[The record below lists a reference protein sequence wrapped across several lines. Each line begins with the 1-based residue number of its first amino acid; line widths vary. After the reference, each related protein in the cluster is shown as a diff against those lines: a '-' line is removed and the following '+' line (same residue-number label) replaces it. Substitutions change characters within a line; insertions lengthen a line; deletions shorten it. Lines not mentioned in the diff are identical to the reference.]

1 MKNQEL
7 ARLFEEIGLMSEF
20 LGDNP
25 FRVRAYYQ
33 AARTLY
39 DLDTPIEDVAKGG
52 KEALMALPGIGPD
65 LAEKIL
71 EYLRTGRIAK
81 HEELSRKV
89 PKGVIQ
95 VMEVPGVGP
104 KTARQLYE
112 ALGVDSLEK
121 LKQALEEGALL
132 RLKGFGAKKAER
144 IREGLALM
152 EGASRRRPL
161 GAVLSL
167 ARSLLEAIRALPG
180 VEKAELCGSA
190 RRYKETVGDLDFL
203 VASREG
209 ERVVEGFVRLPAV
222 KEVYAKG
229 ENRATVFLK
238 DGLQVDLKIVPPE
251 SYGAGL
257 QYLTGSKEH
266 SIRLRALA
274 QEKGLKLNEYGVWRK
289 VASPSGEPKEERIAG
304 LTEEEVYAALGLPFI
319 PPPLRENRGEVEAA
333 LKGALPRLVQL
344 SEIRGDLQV
353 HSTWSDGKNTLE
365 ELYQAAKALGYEYLA
380 VTDHSPA
387 VRVAGGV
394 GPEEALER
402 IRAIRAFNERTGG
415 SPYLLAGAEVDIHPD
430 GGLDYPDW
438 VLKELDIV
446 LVSIHSQF
454 RLDREAQTRRILKAL
469 ENPHV
474 HVLAHPT
481 ARLLG
486 RRAPVDADWERVFAA
501 AKRLGV
507 YVEIDGYYDRMDLPD
522 DLARMALEMGL
533 SFSLSTDA
541 HQVDHLRF
549 MELAVGNAQRAW
561 IPPERVLNTLPLEE
575 LLSALKTR

>member
-7 ARLFEEIGLMSEF
+7 ARIFEEIGLMSEF

-25 FRVRAYYQ
+25 FRVRAYHQ

-39 DLDTPIEDVAKGG
+39 DLDTPIEDLAEGA

-65 LAEKIL
+65 LADKIL
-71 EYLRTGRIAK
+71 EYLNTGRIAK
-81 HEELSRKV
+81 HEELSQKV
-89 PKGVIQ
+89 PPGVIQ

-104 KTARQLYE
+104 KTARQLFE
-112 ALGVDSLEK
+112 ALGIDSLEK
-121 LKQALEEGALL
+121 LRRALEEGRLL
-132 RLKGFGAKKAER
+132 SLRGFGAKKVER

-152 EGASRRRPL
+152 EGASKRRPL

-180 VEKAELCGSA
+180 VKEAELCGSA

-209 ERVVEGFVRLPAV
+209 ERVVEGFVRLPKV
-222 KEVYAKG
+222 QEVYAKG

-238 DGLQVDLKIVPPE
+238 DGLQVDLKIVLPE
-251 SYGAGL
+251 SFGAGL

-274 QEKGLKLNEYGVWRK
+274 QEKGLKLNEYGVWR
-289 VASPSGEPKEERIAG
+289 GEERIAG

-319 PPPLRENRGEVEAA
+319 PPPLRENRGEIEAA
-333 LKGALPRLVQL
+333 LKGRLPRLVQL
-344 SEIRGDLQV
+344 SEVRGDLQV
-353 HSTWSDGKNTLE
+353 HSTWSDGKNTVE
-365 ELYQAAKALGYEYLA
+365 ELYQAARALGYEYLA

-402 IRAIRAFNERTGG
+402 IRAIRAWNEQTGG
-415 SPYLLAGAEVDIHPD
+415 KPYLLVGAEVDIHPD
-430 GGLDYPDW
+430 GSLDYPDW
-438 VLKELDIV
+438 VLKELDLV

-454 RLDREAQTRRILKAL
+454 RLDKEAQTRRILRAL
-469 ENPHV
+469 QNPYV
-474 HVLAHPT
+474 HILAHPT

-486 RRAPVDADWERVFAA
+486 RRAPVAADWEEVFAA
-501 AKRLGV
+501 AKDLGV

-561 IPPERVLNTLPLEE
+561 IPPERVLNTLPLED
-575 LLSALKTR
+575 LLSALKSRSKPQR

>member
-7 ARLFEEIGLMSEF
+7 ARIFEEIGLMSEF

-25 FRVRAYYQ
+25 FRVRAYHQ

-39 DLDTPIEDVAKGG
+39 DLDTPIEDLAEGG

-65 LAEKIL
+65 LADKIL
-71 EYLRTGRIAK
+71 EYLNTGRMAK
-81 HEELSRKV
+81 HEELSQKV
-89 PKGVIQ
+89 PPGVIQ

-104 KTARQLYE
+104 KTARQLFE
-112 ALGVDSLEK
+112 ALGIDSLEK
-121 LKQALEEGALL
+121 LRRALEEGRLL
-132 RLKGFGAKKAER
+132 SLRGFGAKKVER

-152 EGASRRRPL
+152 EGASKRRPL

-180 VEKAELCGSA
+180 VKEAELCGSA

-209 ERVVEGFVRLPAV
+209 ERVVEGFVRLPKV
-222 KEVYAKG
+222 QEVYAKG

-251 SYGAGL
+251 SFGAGL

-274 QEKGLKLNEYGVWRK
+274 QERGLKLNEYGVWR
-289 VASPSGEPKEERIAG
+289 GEERIAG

-319 PPPLRENRGEVEAA
+319 PPPLRENRGEIEAA
-333 LKGALPRLVQL
+333 LKGRLPRLVQL
-344 SEIRGDLQV
+344 SEVRGDLQV
-353 HSTWSDGKNTLE
+353 HSTWSDGKNTVE
-365 ELYQAAKALGYEYLA
+365 ELYQAARALGYEYLA

-402 IRAIRAFNERTGG
+402 IRAIRAWNEQTGG
-415 SPYLLAGAEVDIHPD
+415 KPYLLVGAEVDIHPD
-430 GGLDYPDW
+430 GSLDYPDW
-438 VLKELDIV
+438 VLKELDLV

-454 RLDREAQTRRILKAL
+454 RLDKEAQTRRILRAL
-469 ENPHV
+469 QNPYV
-474 HVLAHPT
+474 HILAHPT

-486 RRAPVDADWERVFAA
+486 RRAPVAADWEEVFTA
-501 AKRLGV
+501 AKDLGV

-522 DLARMALEMGL
+522 ELARMALEMGL

-561 IPPERVLNTLPLEE
+561 IPPERVLNTLPLED
-575 LLSALKTR
+575 LLSALKSRSKPQR

>member
-7 ARLFEEIGLMSEF
+7 ARIFEEIGLMSEF

-25 FRVRAYYQ
+25 FRVRAYHQ

-39 DLDTPIEDVAKGG
+39 DLDTPIEDLAEGG

-65 LAEKIL
+65 LADKIL
-71 EYLRTGRIAK
+71 EYLNTGRMAK
-81 HEELSRKV
+81 HEELSQKV
-89 PKGVIQ
+89 PPGVIQ

-104 KTARQLYE
+104 KTARQLFE
-112 ALGVDSLEK
+112 ALGIDSLEK
-121 LKQALEEGALL
+121 LRRALEEGRLL
-132 RLKGFGAKKAER
+132 SLRGFGAKKVER

-152 EGASRRRPL
+152 EGASKRRPL

-180 VEKAELCGSA
+180 VKEAELCGSA

-209 ERVVEGFVRLPAV
+209 ERVVEGFVRLPKV
-222 KEVYAKG
+222 QEVYAKG

-251 SYGAGL
+251 SFGAGL

-274 QEKGLKLNEYGVWRK
+274 QERGLKLNEYGVWR
-289 VASPSGEPKEERIAG
+289 GEERIAG

-319 PPPLRENRGEVEAA
+319 PPPLRENRGEIEAA
-333 LKGALPRLVQL
+333 LKGRLPRLVQL
-344 SEIRGDLQV
+344 SEVRGDLQV
-353 HSTWSDGKNTLE
+353 HSTWSDGKNTVE
-365 ELYQAAKALGYEYLA
+365 ELYQAARALGYEYLA

-402 IRAIRAFNERTGG
+402 IRAIRAWNEQTGG
-415 SPYLLAGAEVDIHPD
+415 KPYLLVGAEVDIHPD
-430 GGLDYPDW
+430 GSLDYPDW
-438 VLKELDIV
+438 VLKELDLV

-454 RLDREAQTRRILKAL
+454 RLDKEAQTRRILRAL
-469 ENPHV
+469 QNPYV
-474 HVLAHPT
+474 HILAHPT

-486 RRAPVDADWERVFAA
+486 RRAPVAADWEEVFTA
-501 AKRLGV
+501 AKDLGV

-561 IPPERVLNTLPLEE
+561 IPPERVLNTLPLED
-575 LLSALKTR
+575 LLSALKSRSKPQR